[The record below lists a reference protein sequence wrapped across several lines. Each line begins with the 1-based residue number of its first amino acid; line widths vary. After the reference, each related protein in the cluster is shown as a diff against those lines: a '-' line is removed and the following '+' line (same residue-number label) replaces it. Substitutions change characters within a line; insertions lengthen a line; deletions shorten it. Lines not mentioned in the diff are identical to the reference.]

1 VIVYIVL
8 GNGFEEIEA
17 IAPGDILRR
26 GGVIVKY
33 LGVDGLSQRGGHNI
47 TVEADAGIEALT
59 DITAEDLVVIPG
71 GLGGVE
77 SIEGSKKA
85 MELLAFARDNGARFA
100 AICAG
105 PRVLAKLGILKG
117 KNITCYPGN
126 EGDMEGAAADLDK
139 NVVQDGDLITG
150 RAPGA
155 AYDFG
160 LKLLE
165 SVKGAAAANEVR
177 AQMYYDV

>member
-1 VIVYIVL
+1 MTVYIVL

-26 GGVIVKY
+26 GNVDVRY
-33 LGVDGLSQRGGHNI
+33 LGVDGLSICGGHNI
-47 TVEADAGIEALT
+47 KVEADAGIDKLA
-59 DITAEDLVVIPG
+59 DISAEDLVVIPG
-71 GLGGVE
+71 GMGGVE
-77 SIEGSKKA
+77 SIEGSAKT
-85 MELLAFARDNGARFA
+85 MELLAIARDKGAKFA

-105 PRVLAKLGILKG
+105 PRVLAKLGILNG
-117 KNITCYPGN
+117 KAITCYPGN
-126 EGDMEGAAADLDK
+126 EGDMKGAVIDLNK
-139 NVVQDGDLITG
+139 NVIQDGDLITG

-155 AYDFG
+155 AFDFG

-165 SVKGAAAANEVR
+165 SVKSAASANEVR

>member
-1 VIVYIVL
+1 MTVYIVL

-26 GGVIVKY
+26 GGVDVRY
-33 LGVDGLSQRGGHNI
+33 LGIDGLSLRGGHNI
-47 TVEADAGIEALT
+47 TVMADSGIDMLT
-59 DITAEDLVVIPG
+59 GVTADDLVVIPG

-77 SIEGSKKA
+77 SIEGSAKA
-85 MELLAFARDNGARFA
+85 MELLAFARDRGARFA

-105 PRVLAKLGILKG
+105 PRVLAKLGILTG

-126 EGDMEGAAADLDK
+126 EGDMKGATVNLDI
-139 NVVQDGDLITG
+139 NTMQDGDLITG

-165 SVKGAAAANEVR
+165 SVKGVAAANEVR